1 MTQGEVEATH
11 TTPSFDESVRLHS
24 SPVFY
29 VAEMNVVNDLQL
41 TTILMLEI
49 FNESCVRS
57 QLKQKKC
64 LSRTF
69 IVAEKR
75 SAILCVS
82 ETPLKDAVITSD
94 HSTE

>member
-57 QLKQKKC
+57 QLKQKNAYHVRLLWLK
-64 LSRTF
+64 SDPPF
-69 IVAEKR
+69 YVYQKR
-75 SAILCVS
+75 
-82 ETPLKDAVITSD
+82 
-94 HSTE
+94 H